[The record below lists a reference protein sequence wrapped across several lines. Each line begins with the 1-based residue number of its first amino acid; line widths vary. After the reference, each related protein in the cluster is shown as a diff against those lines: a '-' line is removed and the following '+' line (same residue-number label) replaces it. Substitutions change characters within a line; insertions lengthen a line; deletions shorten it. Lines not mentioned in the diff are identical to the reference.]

1 MYRVDVYLRVRRAVM
16 VEGMSIRETAR
27 TFGLHRDTV
36 RKMLAYSVPPGYRRQ
51 SPPRKPK
58 LEPYTGVI
66 DRILEDDLRRP
77 RKQRHTAKRI
87 FERLR
92 DEYGFDGGYTT
103 VKDYVRENRRQTKE
117 MFVPLSH
124 APGHAQCDFG
134 EALVVIGGVE
144 RKAHYFVIDLPHS
157 DGCFVKAY
165 PAETTEAF
173 LDGHVSAFAY
183 LGGVPQS
190 ILYDNTRLAVAKI
203 LGDGRR
209 QRTRAFTELQSHYL
223 FEDRFGRPGK
233 GNDKGKVEGL
243 VGYVRRNFLV
253 PVPSFESFDALNAYL
268 ERRCLERMDRKLRGH
283 METIGQR
290 MERDLDALLP
300 LPPVAYD
307 ACEKQAGRVSSLSLV
322 RYKTND
328 YSVPVAYG
336 YRDVLVRGYVDEV
349 VISCGSEVI
358 AKHPRSYE
366 LDDFVY
372 DPIHYLPLLEKKTG
386 ALDQAAPLQGWALP
400 EEFGTLRRLL
410 ESRMGRRGKREY
422 VQVLRLLETFSQQE
436 VHAAVKDA
444 LRLGALSFDAVKHLV
459 LCRLEG
465 RPPRLDLELYP
476 YLPRVRVSTTCA
488 GDYMS
493 NRSTLLLEHHLK
505 ELKLPSFLREYRKL
519 AARCA
524 AENVDHTEYL
534 LRLAELELIDRHQR
548 MVERRVRAARFP
560 AVKSLDT
567 FDFPAIPSVNK
578 QLVMQLAR
586 CEYIER
592 RKNVIAVGNNGTG
605 KTHVALGLGLATC
618 QRGMSVGFTTAASL
632 VHEMM
637 EARDERRL
645 LNLQRQLSRL
655 NLLIIDE
662 LGFVPLSRTGAE
674 LLFEVFSQRYERGS
688 ILVTTNL
695 PFDEWT
701 EVFGSERLTGA
712 LLDRLTHHVH
722 ILEMNG
728 ESYRL
733 KRSRET
739 ATSQARDDL
748 DGP

>member
-16 VEGMSIRETAR
+16 VDGMSMREAAR

-51 SPPRKPK
+51 SPPRKLK

-66 DRILEDDLRRP
+66 DRILEEDLRRP

-103 VKDYVRENRRQTKE
+103 VKDYVREHRRQTRE

-124 APGHAQCDFG
+124 APGQAQCDFG

-144 RKAHYFVIDLPHS
+144 RKAHCFVIDLPHS

-173 LDGHVSAFAY
+173 LDGHVSAFAF
-183 LGGVPQS
+183 LGGVPRS

-243 VGYVRRNFLV
+243 EGLVGYMRRNFLV
-253 PVPSFESFDALNAYL
+253 PRPSFESFDALNAYL
-268 ERRCLERMDRKLRGH
+268 ERRCLERMDAQLRGH
-283 METIGQR
+283 TETIGQR

-300 LPPVAYD
+300 LAPVAYD
-307 ACEKQAGRVSSLSLV
+307 ACERQAGRVSSLSLV
-322 RYKTND
+322 LYRTND

-336 YRDVLVRGYVDEV
+336 YRDVLVRGYVDAV
-349 VISCGSEVI
+349 VIGCGSEVI
-358 AKHPRSYE
+358 ARHIRSYE
-366 LDDFVY
+366 RDDFVY
-372 DPIHYLPLLEKKTG
+372 DPSHYLPLLERKPG

-444 LRLGALSFDAVKHLV
+444 IRLGAISFDAVKHLL

-476 YLPRVRVSTTCA
+476 YLPRVRVSTTSA
-488 GDYMS
+488 GDYL
-493 NRSTLLLEHHLK
+493 TLL
-505 ELKLPSFLREYRKL
+505 SG
-519 AARCA
+519 
-524 AENVDHTEYL
+524 
-534 LRLAELELIDRHQR
+534 
-548 MVERRVRAARFP
+548 RAA
-560 AVKSLDT
+560 
-567 FDFPAIPSVNK
+567 
-578 QLVMQLAR
+578 
-586 CEYIER
+586 
-592 RKNVIAVGNNGTG
+592 
-605 KTHVALGLGLATC
+605 
-618 QRGMSVGFTTAASL
+618 
-632 VHEMM
+632 
-637 EARDERRL
+637 
-645 LNLQRQLSRL
+645 
-655 NLLIIDE
+655 
-662 LGFVPLSRTGAE
+662 
-674 LLFEVFSQRYERGS
+674 
-688 ILVTTNL
+688 
-695 PFDEWT
+695 
-701 EVFGSERLTGA
+701 
-712 LLDRLTHHVH
+712 
-722 ILEMNG
+722 
-728 ESYRL
+728 
-733 KRSRET
+733 
-739 ATSQARDDL
+739 
-748 DGP
+748 